1 MKIALLQMNSI
12 ADVSANIKQMNDLA
26 EQAVRLEQPDMIVT
40 PEIWNWFGGSTADKL
55 ANADQKRGGRSY
67 QAAQALAKKHKVW
80 LHAGSI
86 VELTDG
92 GKVSNVTYVFDR
104 AGQEVARYCKI
115 HMFDI
120 TGPDG
125 ARYEE
130 SATVKPGRDIVTYE
144 CEGITIG
151 CAICYDLRFPEL
163 FQALAQQGA
172 EVIMLPA
179 AFTQQTGKDHWEVL
193 IRARAIETET
203 YMVAAGQTGGHKS
216 EDGSIRHCYGHS
228 LIADPWGHVIARA
241 SDGVGLTAG
250 RIDKAYIGK
259 CRKQI
264 PVLEHKVIGTSR
276 MPLRPKLTV
285 AAE

>member
-12 ADVSANIKQMNDLA
+12 ADVAANIKQMNDLA
-26 EQAVRLEQPDMIVT
+26 EKAVALEKPDMIVT
-40 PEIWNWFGGSTADKL
+40 PEIWNWFGGSTREVRQRRPEARRPFISGRTGAGEEAQDL
-55 ANADQKRGGRSY
+55 GPRRLDRRASRRAARCQMSVRVRPRG
-67 QAAQALAKKHKVW
+67 Q
-80 LHAGSI
+80 GSGPLLQDPH
-86 VELTDG
+86 VRH
-92 GKVSNVTYVFDR
+92 Y
-104 AGQEVARYCKI
+104 A
-115 HMFDI
+115 
-120 TGPDG
+120 PDG

-130 SATVKPGRDIVTYE
+130 SATVKPGTEIVTYN
-144 CEGITIG
+144 CEGVTIG

-163 FQALAQQGA
+163 FQALAPKGA

-203 YMVAAGQTGGHKS
+203 YMVAAGQTGGHRS
-216 EDGSIRHCYGHS
+216 EDGSTRLCYGHS

-241 SDGVGLTAG
+241 SDGVGFTAG
-250 RIDKAYIGK
+250 RIDTAYIVK

-264 PVLEHKVIGTSR
+264 PVLEHKVVGTAR
-276 MPLRPKLTV
+276 MPLRPATPI

>member
-1 MKIALLQMNSI
+1 MKIALLQMNSV
-12 ADVSANIKQMNDLA
+12 ADVAANIKQMNDLA
-26 EQAVRLEQPDMIVT
+26 DKAVELERPDMIVT
-40 PEIWNWFGGSTADKL
+40 PEVWNWFGGSTADKR

-80 LHAGSI
+80 VHAGSI
-86 VELTDG
+86 VELADA

-104 AGQEVARYCKI
+104 TGREVARYCKI

-130 SATVKPGRDIVTYE
+130 SATVKPGRDIVTYD
-144 CEGITIG
+144 CEGVTIG

-163 FQALAQQGA
+163 FQALAQKGA

-203 YMVAAGQTGGHKS
+203 YMIAAGQTGGYKS
-216 EDGSIRHCYGHS
+216 EDGSTRMTYGHS
-228 LIADPWGHVIARA
+228 LIADPWGHVIAKA
-241 SDGVGLTAG
+241 SDGVGFTVG
-250 RIDKAYIGK
+250 RIDKAYIEK
-259 CRKQI
+259 CRKLI
-264 PVLEHKVIGTSR
+264 PVLEHKVVGTPR
-276 MPLRPKLTV
+276 MPLRPATPV